1 MADFEDITG
10 WQDELEDYYEEFG
23 QEGINYLYRHSRGIL
38 EQMVSLTQVQDYAD
52 LLMKHKEI
60 RDALLVVAE
69 WEKVKLAHGGIVKE
83 GDPAHEDR
91 PSHIYQLLSDF
102 FEWYCMKTD
111 FPVSKHQVHRWGE
124 NLAIGVLT
132 GEFTST
138 KSEKFADFVK
148 EENAYNA
155 ALAEKYK

>member
-10 WQDELEDYYEEFG
+10 WREELGDYFEEFG
-23 QEGINYLYRHSRGIL
+23 QEGIDYLYRNSIEIM
-38 EQMVSLTQVQDYAD
+38 EQEVSLTQVQDYAA
-52 LLMKHKEI
+52 LLMKHKET

-69 WEKVKLAHGGIVKE
+69 WKKVKLAHGGIVKE
-83 GDPAHEDR
+83 DDPAYEDS
-91 PSHIYQLLSDF
+91 PKQTYQLLSDF

-111 FPVSKHQVHRWGE
+111 FPVRKHQVNWWGE

-138 KSEKFADFVK
+138 KSEEFADFVK
-148 EENAYNA
+148 DRNAEKA